1 MSKIRFAG
9 LFRAL
14 FGPFIQRRPGAMVP
28 SVRGCCALILDARR
42 LWVKQIRVQVKGGN
56 ALHSRVNVLFF
67 LYYTVENGT
76 KSPVFCSKCPVFYL
90 GVDRGNADINRQKCA
105 LLFVRSTS

>member
-14 FGPFIQRRPGAMVP
+14 FGPFIQRRPGAMAP

-42 LWVKQIRVQVKGGN
+42 LWVKQIRMQVKGGKGL
-56 ALHSRVNVLFF
+56 ASVWMALFF
-67 LYYTVENGT
+67 IYYTVDFDT

-90 GVDRGNADINRQKCA
+90 GVDKSNADINRQK
-105 LLFVRSTS
+105 